1 MMNKS
6 SMINKS
12 PMIKCILF
20 DKDGTLVHFQKTWFT
35 AIHNVFR
42 ILAKNNEIYLT
53 NLEKITQFDRET
65 MSFDPNSIVIAGASA
80 DYAGLLAK
88 AVGEEPSQAF
98 LEKFDRLAYEQSL
111 ETLTP
116 IGNPKAVLTQLKE
129 QGFLLGLATNGS
141 YQLAQSHS
149 EKLGITPLLGFICG
163 YDSGFGRKPQ
173 GGMVLACASH
183 FNIKPHEIAVVGDTL
198 HDIHMAKD
206 AGAMS
211 IGIAS
216 GLTSY
221 ETLACEADMVVD
233 DLEALLIAFKY
244 HMGDETCE

>member
-1 MMNKS
+1 
-6 SMINKS
+6 
-12 PMIKCILF
+12 MIKAILF

-42 ILAKNNEIYLT
+42 ILANDDKAAIAR
-53 NLEKITQFDRET
+53 LEAITQFDRAT

-111 ETLTP
+111 DTLTP
-116 IGNPKAVLTQLKE
+116 IGNPLEVLTELKAK
-129 QGFLLGLATNGS
+129 GFLLGLATNGS
-141 YQLAQSHS
+141 YQLATSHS
-149 EKLGITPLLGFICG
+149 EKLGLTHLFGFMCG

-173 GGMVLACASH
+173 GGMVRACAKH
-183 FNIKPHEIAVVGDTL
+183 FDIGPHEIAVVGDTL
-198 HDIHMAKD
+198 HDIHMAKHG
-206 AGAMS
+206 GAIS

-221 ETLACEADMVVD
+221 ETLAKEADMMVA
-233 DLEALLIAFKY
+233 DLEGLLNCNLLCKL
-244 HMGDETCE
+244 